1 MGMMKKIIGIA
12 FLAMMCVFL
21 INTNVSFAVSLE
33 SMEKDAKD
41 FIQKGKDNSGDLT
54 PVVGTVTDN
63 FQGLGQILTIVGA
76 GVLVAV
82 VSYMG
87 IKYMISP
94 PDKQADLKN
103 RLIYVVVAGIV
114 IFGAYG
120 IWRAILSV
128 VSHF

>member
-1 MGMMKKIIGIA
+1 MMKKIIRIA
-12 FLAMMCVFL
+12 FLAVICL
-21 INTNVSFAVSLE
+21 CLLNANVSFAVSLE
-33 SMEKDAKD
+33 GMESDAKD
-41 FIQKGKDNSGDLT
+41 FIQKGKDSSGDLT
-54 PVVGTVTDN
+54 SVVDTVTEN

-120 IWRAILSV
+120 IWKAILSV

>member
-1 MGMMKKIIGIA
+1 MMKKIIGIA

-103 RLIYVVVAGIV
+103 RLRSEERRVGKEC
-114 IFGAYG
+114 
-120 IWRAILSV
+120 RL
-128 VSHF
+128 

>member
-1 MGMMKKIIGIA
+1 MMKKIIGIA

-41 FIQKGKDNSGDLT
+41 FIQKGKDKSGDFT
-54 PVVGTVTDN
+54 PVVGTVTVY
-63 FQGLGQILTIVGA
+63 FQGLGQILRIVGA

>member
-103 RLIYVVVAGIV
+103 RLIYIVVAGIV

>member
-1 MGMMKKIIGIA
+1 MKKKIIGIV
-12 FLAMMCVFL
+12 FLAIVFL
-21 INTNVSFAVSLE
+21 FFVNANISFAVSLE

-41 FIQKGKDNSGDLT
+41 FIQKGEDNSGDLSA
-54 PVVGTVTDN
+54 VVGTVTDN

>member
-1 MGMMKKIIGIA
+1 MKKKIIGIA
-12 FLAMMCVFL
+12 FLAIVCLFFV
-21 INTNVSFAVSLE
+21 NANVSFAVSLQG
-33 SMEKDAKD
+33 MEKDAKD
-41 FIQKGKDNSGDLT
+41 FIQKGGDNSGDLT
-54 PVVGTVTDN
+54 PVLDAVTAN
-63 FQGLGQILTIVGA
+63 FQGLGQILTVVGA

>member
-1 MGMMKKIIGIA
+1 MMKKIIGIA

-21 INTNVSFAVSLE
+21 INTNVSFAVNLE

>member
-1 MGMMKKIIGIA
+1 MMKKIIGIA

-103 RLIYVVVAGIV
+103 RLIYIVVAGIV

>member
-1 MGMMKKIIGIA
+1 MMKKIIGIA

>member
-1 MGMMKKIIGIA
+1 MMKKIIGIA
-12 FLAMMCVFL
+12 FLAMMCLFL
-21 INTNVSFAVSLE
+21 VNANVSFAVSLQG
-33 SMEKDAKD
+33 MEKDAKD
-41 FIQKGKDNSGDLT
+41 FIEQGQKNSGDLT
-54 PVVGTVTDN
+54 SVVDTVTKN
-63 FQGLGQILTIVGA
+63 FQGLGQILTMVGA